1 MKAHLSL
8 FVTSLIFGL
17 NYWVSKGLM
26 PGYFNPVQLV
36 LLRAFGALILVWTI
50 QLFYKNEKIETKDMF
65 KLIVFSLFGI
75 TLNQGLFYLGL
86 NLTSPV
92 DASIIHTANPILV
105 MLIAAFIIKEKITTL
120 KISGI
125 VLGLTGALIII
136 LYGKHKVVGT
146 GTLEGNL
153 LILLNGFSYA
163 IYLVM
168 VKPIMAKYKPLT
180 VLKWVFLY
188 GFIFTL
194 PLIAF
199 DTEMIHWQSISFKAW
214 MAVLYI
220 IVFNSFLAYL
230 LIVYALKHVNATIAG
245 FYAYLQPL
253 IAAIIGIII
262 GAELPDIIKVIAALF
277 IFTGV
282 YLVSK
287 TKKEIV
293 FK

>member
-8 FVTSLIFGL
+8 FATSLIFGL

-26 PGYFNPVQLV
+26 PGSFNPVQLV
-36 LLRAFGALILVWTI
+36 LLRAVGALILVWTI
-50 QLFYKNEKIETKDMF
+50 QLFYDNEKIARKDMLLLF
-65 KLIVFSLFGI
+65 VCSLFGI

-105 MLIAAFIIKEKITTL
+105 MLIAAFIIKERITLL
-120 KISGI
+120 KSVGI
-125 VLGLTGALIII
+125 FLGMSGALIIV
-136 LYGKHKVVGT
+136 LYGKHKVIGT

-153 LILLNGFSYA
+153 LILANGLSYA

-180 VLKWVFLY
+180 VLKWVFLF
-188 GFIFTL
+188 GFILTL
-194 PLIAF
+194 PFIAINK
-199 DTEMIHWQSISFKAW
+199 EPIQWQAVTLKAW
-214 MAVLYI
+214 IALLYI
-220 IVFNSFLAYL
+220 IVFNSFVAYL
-230 LIVYALKHVNATIAG
+230 LIVYALKNVKATVAG

-253 IAAIIGIII
+253 IAAIIGIVI
-262 GAELPDIIKVIAALF
+262 GVELPDMVKIAAAIL

-287 TKKEIV
+287 KKVEIN
-293 FK
+293 